1 MTNSKLIKTSIINS
15 IAAWLYVSGVA
26 LLMTNAQKIFGKED
40 NVFTGVAVLMLFV
53 ISATIMGFLV
63 LGKPLMMYLDGF
75 KKEALKLFYFTVAWL
90 ILIAFLIFTGL
101 AIFG

>member
-1 MTNSKLIKTSIINS
+1 
-15 IAAWLYVSGVA
+15 
-26 LLMTNAQKIFGKED
+26 
-40 NVFTGVAVLMLFV
+40 MLFV

-90 ILIAFLIFTGL
+90 ILIAFLVFVGL
-101 AIFG
+101 AIFR